1 MVQRIQTLYLFLASA
16 SLALM
21 FFFPIYTFSEKQAEE
36 ATIKEVKLTIQGRF
50 EKDFTTN
57 EYVLVKPNYAK
68 SLMVL
73 VIGLAFFVAIFQF
86 NNRKRQ
92 LRITRIMII
101 LVFAF
106 IVTLLTN
113 AYSTVNA
120 PGVTNI
126 ITGMAVAFPSVSIIF
141 AALAA
146 RAIKKDEDLVKSADR
161 LR

>member
-1 MVQRIQTLYLFLASA
+1 MIQRIQTLYLFIASA
-16 SLALM
+16 SLAMM
-21 FFFPIYTFSEKQAEE
+21 FFFPIYTFRETQAD
-36 ATIKEVKLTIQGRF
+36 ASFKEVKLTIQGRF
-50 EKDFTTN
+50 EKDMSTN

-73 VIGLAFFVAIFQF
+73 VIGLAFFVAIFQYQ
-86 NNRKRQ
+86 NRVRQ

-106 IVTLLTN
+106 IVTLLSS

-120 PGVTNI
+120 AGVSNI
-126 ITGMAVAFPSVSIIF
+126 VTGMAVVFPSISIVF

-146 RAIKKDEDLVKSADR
+146 RAIKKDENLVRSADR